1 MEKFVLSSEVRDV
14 AVKTSEIRLAKNVPA
29 VVYGHGFAPKAISV
43 NNSEFLK
50 VYRKAGGTHIVE
62 LTVDGKVQNVLIH
75 ETQRD
80 PVRGDF
86 WHIDFFAVNI
96 KEKIHVQIPVVLVGK
111 SQAVVEGAEV
121 IQNLSSID
129 VKVLP
134 ADLVDRIEVD
144 IAPLV
149 RVGDVIHVSDIVGN
163 YKKFEILTPGV
174 ESIVSAAAS
183 KEYSDELQTAD
194 IADVATVQDAKAAEK
209 SETAA
214 KA

>member
-1 MEKFVLSSEVRDV
+1 MEKFVLSSQARDV

-29 VVYGHGFAPKAISV
+29 IVYGHGLAPKAISV

-50 VYRKAGGTHIVE
+50 VYRKAGGTHLVE
-62 LTVDGKVQNVLIH
+62 LTIDGKVQNVLIH

-80 PVRGDF
+80 PVKGDF

-121 IQNLSSID
+121 IQNLHSLD

-144 IAPLV
+144 LAPLV
-149 RVGDVIHVSDIVGN
+149 RVGDVIHVADIVAN
-163 YKKFEILTPGV
+163 YKKFEILTPKT
-174 ESIVSAAAS
+174 ESIVSASAS
-183 KEYSDELQTAD
+183 KEYSDELHTAD

-209 SETAA
+209 SETA